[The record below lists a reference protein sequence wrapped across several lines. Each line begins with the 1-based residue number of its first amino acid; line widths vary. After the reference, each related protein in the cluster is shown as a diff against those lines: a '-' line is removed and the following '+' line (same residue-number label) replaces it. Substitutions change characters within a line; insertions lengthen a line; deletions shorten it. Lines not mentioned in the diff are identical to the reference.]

1 MDISIKGLTPA
12 HEQLYN
18 MLGEGKENAQSRTML
33 AIRMGCTDRRVRK
46 LIEELSTCGLVV
58 CNVQDGAGYYKPN
71 SEEDFRAII
80 KLETARARALRKKVF
95 GVKLGLYEFLKA
107 QEGAAER

>member
-1 MDISIKGLTPA
+1 MSDKINGLTHA

-18 MLGEGKENAQSRTML
+18 LLGEGKENAQTRTML

-71 SEEDFRAII
+71 TEEDYEAII

-107 QEGAAER
+107 QEERAER